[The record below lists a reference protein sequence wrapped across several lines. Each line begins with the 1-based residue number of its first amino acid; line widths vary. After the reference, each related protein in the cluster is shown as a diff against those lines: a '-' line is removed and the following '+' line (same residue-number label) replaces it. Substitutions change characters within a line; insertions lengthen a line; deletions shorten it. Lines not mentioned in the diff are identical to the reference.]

1 MFSILFV
8 LVFIPAVTSV
18 AIFNFA
24 GSRRAPAYNRN

>member
-8 LVFIPAVTSV
+8 LVFIPAATSV

-24 GSRRAPAYNRN
+24 GSRQATAYSRN